1 MKKVFRF
8 IKEYY
13 KTIGSVLVV
22 LALVFVCVGIEINKK
37 LQKTTELGRMV
48 QLTPLY
54 KDAPQTPHY
63 YKVAYN
69 TLNIDAG
76 VAQDGTIRDTVG
88 AYTGTDLTEQQQ
100 KDKAALEAL
109 LATYDEETSTAKA
122 ESQERRQKYKKNQL
136 GDANAS
142 TDLNIT
148 ARPGVT
154 AGGPIQY
161 GTGGSYLGR
170 FLLTGYCPC
179 AICCGKT
186 NGITASGTH
195 ATPNHTI
202 AADKRFAFGT
212 QMVINGIVYTV
223 EDRGGAITGNH
234 IDIFFN
240 THAEALAW
248 GKRYGDVYLY
258 TGTGTTTASNENTQT
273 DNSGSTGTPGSVSLI
288 GDSLTVGCTASF
300 KALVPDANVDGVV
313 GRQMAAGFDV
323 VNSMKSAGTLGDKV
337 IIELGTNGVFSQESG
352 QQLIDAIGSDKQIY
366 WVNTYGPGLS
376 WYAEVNAVISALCNA
391 NSNVKLID
399 WASTGQAHPEYF
411 AGDGIHMTGAG
422 YSAYAQLMYDSL

>member
-161 GTGGSYLGR
+161 GTGAHIWVGS
-170 FLLTGYCPC
+170 FLPDIVHVLSAAVRPTVLQPVVPMLLQTIPLQLT
-179 AICCGKT
+179 
-186 NGITASGTH
+186 
-195 ATPNHTI
+195 
-202 AADKRFAFGT
+202 
-212 QMVINGIVYTV
+212 
-223 EDRGGAITGNH
+223 
-234 IDIFFN
+234 
-240 THAEALAW
+240 
-248 GKRYGDVYLY
+248 
-258 TGTGTTTASNENTQT
+258 
-273 DNSGSTGTPGSVSLI
+273 SVLH
-288 GDSLTVGCTASF
+288 
-300 KALVPDANVDGVV
+300 LVH
-313 GRQMAAGFDV
+313 RW
-323 VNSMKSAGTLGDKV
+323 S
-337 IIELGTNGVFSQESG
+337 
-352 QQLIDAIGSDKQIY
+352 
-366 WVNTYGPGLS
+366 
-376 WYAEVNAVISALCNA
+376 
-391 NSNVKLID
+391 
-399 WASTGQAHPEYF
+399 
-411 AGDGIHMTGAG
+411 
-422 YSAYAQLMYDSL
+422 

>member
-1 MKKVFRF
+1 
-8 IKEYY
+8 
-13 KTIGSVLVV
+13 
-22 LALVFVCVGIEINKK
+22 
-37 LQKTTELGRMV
+37 
-48 QLTPLY
+48 
-54 KDAPQTPHY
+54 
-63 YKVAYN
+63 
-69 TLNIDAG
+69 
-76 VAQDGTIRDTVG
+76 
-88 AYTGTDLTEQQQ
+88 
-100 KDKAALEAL
+100 
-109 LATYDEETSTAKA
+109 
-122 ESQERRQKYKKNQL
+122 
-136 GDANAS
+136 
-142 TDLNIT
+142 
-148 ARPGVT
+148 
-154 AGGPIQY
+154 
-161 GTGGSYLGR
+161 
-170 FLLTGYCPC
+170 
-179 AICCGKT
+179 
-186 NGITASGTH
+186 
-195 ATPNHTI
+195 
-202 AADKRFAFGT
+202 
-212 QMVINGIVYTV
+212 MVINGIVYTV